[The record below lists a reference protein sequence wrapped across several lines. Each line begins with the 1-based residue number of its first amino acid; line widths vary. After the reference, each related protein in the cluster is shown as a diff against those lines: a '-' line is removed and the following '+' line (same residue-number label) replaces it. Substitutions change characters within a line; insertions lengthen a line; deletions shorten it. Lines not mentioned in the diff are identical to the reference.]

1 MNDENYT
8 FNFMKENFVL
18 ASKQDVEG
26 FKSTHWDVFDENFVK
41 IMKRREVWPRMLR
54 NALTLGLNDGLIK
67 ISNKRFAEGN
77 EALWKILKKKQYED
91 LIFDP
96 EANGSQEK
104 DLISFFHETCA
115 LTSTD
120 YVIENCMG
128 DTGMPVCAKFKV
140 KQNNNY
146 KIINCNQHDL
156 DDIFHSW
163 FIINQLQDIPSENP
177 VVCEIGAGYGGVA
190 TKIKNNI
197 MGAKIVI
204 FDLPEVNAIQ
214 SYYLR
219 KVFPDK
225 IFKGYKDFLELGEPI
240 LKEKFDFLIL
250 PGWTISQ
257 FRKVHIVDA
266 FINIRS
272 FMEMN
277 LNTIKFYLDSIQEL
291 LKPNGF
297 FACFN
302 RNEKQLVSPNDNIT
316 IRFKDYPFDNNWSVL
331 KSQISAIQPHIHLLI
346 TRREKDTQNFNFGS
360 IFENP

>member
-1 MNDENYT
+1 
-8 FNFMKENFVL
+8 
-18 ASKQDVEG
+18 
-26 FKSTHWDVFDENFVK
+26 
-41 IMKRREVWPRMLR
+41 
-54 NALTLGLNDGLIK
+54 
-67 ISNKRFAEGN
+67 
-77 EALWKILKKKQYED
+77 
-91 LIFDP
+91 
-96 EANGSQEK
+96 
-104 DLISFFHETCA
+104 
-115 LTSTD
+115 
-120 YVIENCMG
+120 
-128 DTGMPVCAKFKV
+128 
-140 KQNNNY
+140 
-146 KIINCNQHDL
+146 
-156 DDIFHSW
+156 
-163 FIINQLQDIPSENP
+163 
-177 VVCEIGAGYGGVA
+177 
-190 TKIKNNI
+190 

-257 FRKVHIVDA
+257 FRKEHIVDA

-277 LNTIKFYLDSIQEL
+277 LNTIEFYLDSIQEL

-331 KSQISAIQPHIHLLI
+331 KSQVSAIQPHIHLLI